1 MARTIK
7 RKASLKSK
15 VSSSKVSVRRP
26 TEDQSFFEKFQSDL
40 QRNQS
45 YLNLILGGLIVVVV
59 GILIF
64 NYFNKPE
71 GNIGPSDTTENQN
84 ETTDVSKE
92 NLPGNYTVKAE
103 DTLFSIAQNYYGEGN
118 KYPQIMKA
126 NQLTNENLISEGQTL
141 IIPKPDEEL
150 AQTQPSTSPSSSAVT
165 SQPEASESPTQ
176 NAVQPEEKGAS
187 LGTGGAVNE
196 TIWGEKIS
204 GNSYTVTAGDWLS
217 KIAGRAYGDIF
228 QYEKIAKANNISN
241 PDLIEP
247 GTVIN
252 IPR

>member
-7 RKASLKSK
+7 RTTNLK
-15 VSSSKVSVRRP
+15 SKVSVRRP
-26 TEDQSFFEKFQSDL
+26 TEDQSFFEKVQSDL
-40 QRNQS
+40 QHNQS
-45 YLNLILGGLIVVVV
+45 YLNLILGGLIVIVV
-59 GILIF
+59 GILVF
-64 NYFNKPE
+64 NYFNKPS
-71 GNIGPSDTTENQN
+71 GNVGPSDTTGNTDEIG
-84 ETTDVSKE
+84 DVSKE
-92 NLPGNYTVKAE
+92 NLPGNYTVKAA
-103 DTLFSIAQNYYGEGN
+103 DTLFSIAQNYYGDGN

-150 AQTQPSTSPSSSAVT
+150 AQTQPSASPSSPDVT
-165 SQPEASESPTQ
+165 SQPEASQTPTQ
-176 NAVQPEEKGAS
+176 NAVQPEEKGAQ

-204 GNSYTVTAGDWLS
+204 GNSYTVSTGDWLS
-217 KIAGRAYGDIF
+217 KIAGRAYGDIY
-228 QYEKIAKANNISN
+228 QYGKIAKANNISN

-247 GTVIN
+247 GTVII